1 MQLDTKSSV
10 TAKLDVFYGMIISC
24 ISSKY
29 LPIVQQSLLIYHITS
44 EVILHILYNIQD
56 LALEN
61 LKHALSKLYSILIL
75 C

>member
-29 LPIVQQSLLIYHITS
+29 LSIVQQSLLIYHITS
-44 EVILHILYNIQD
+44 EVILHILYNFQD

-61 LKHALSKLYSILIL
+61 LKYALSKLYSILTL